1 MNPVG
6 SPPVVVLDDDPTG
19 VQTLAG
25 IRVLLAWD
33 PARIRAALD
42 GRRAVHLV
50 TNTRALPPERVQPLV
65 VGAASASLEGAPT
78 ARIVLRGDSTLR
90 GHLLEEY
97 LGVRNAVA
105 PAGWPVLLLV
115 PAFPS
120 AGRVTVGGVH
130 LFEQEG
136 VRTPLHKTEY
146 ARDGVFAYGS
156 ARLLD
161 WAEER
166 SAGLFA
172 AAAGR
177 ELRLDAV
184 RDGGPDTVAAAVLE
198 LASRGVPA
206 VLAPDAETIDDLEAI
221 AAGYRAAVAAGVAVI
236 VRCAPTFAGVLA
248 GTTATGQAPLP
259 EAGDGVLVVCGSYVP
274 QTTRQLGRLLA
285 TWPQT
290 LVEADVLALAG
301 PAPDDEIDRLAG
313 EASARLRRDPVAVLA
328 TPRERPGG
336 TTSLE
341 AGERIAVNLARVV
354 AALERR
360 PSVLVVKGGI
370 TSAVTL
376 REGVGADEADV
387 LGPVVPGV
395 SRWEARWPDGS
406 PLAYLVVPGNVGGD
420 GLLDGLV
427 GAIVRGSAAC

>member
-1 MNPVG
+1 VSPVG
-6 SPPVVVLDDDPTG
+6 IPVIVLDDDPTG

-33 PARIRAALD
+33 PARIRAALV

-50 TNTRALPPERVQPLV
+50 TSTRALQAERVQPLV
-65 VGAASASLEGAPT
+65 EGAVRAALEGAPT

-97 LGVRNAVA
+97 LGVRNVIA
-105 PAGWPVLLLV
+105 PTGWPVLLLV
-115 PAFPS
+115 PALPS

-130 LFEQEG
+130 LFERQG
-136 VRTPLHKTEY
+136 VRTPLHETEY
-146 ARDGVFAYGS
+146 ARDGVFSYGS

-166 SAGLFA
+166 SGGLFA

-177 ELRLDAV
+177 ELPLERL
-184 RDGGPDTVAAAVLE
+184 RDGGAAAVAEALSE
-198 LASRGVPA
+198 LAARGVPA
-206 VLAPDAETIDDLEAI
+206 VFAPDAETVDDLEVI
-221 AAGYRAAVAAGVAVI
+221 AAGYRAAVAARAAVI

-248 GTTATGQAPLP
+248 GTAASTPAPFP
-259 EAGDGVLVVCGSYVP
+259 DEGGGVLVVCGSYVA
-274 QTTRQLGRLLA
+274 QTTRQLGRLIA
-285 TWPQT
+285 TWPRS

-301 PAPDDEIDRLAG
+301 AASDNEVARLAG
-313 EASARLRRDPVAVLA
+313 EVSAALGRNPVAVLA

-360 PSVLVVKGGI
+360 PSVLVVKGGT

-395 SRWEARWPDGS
+395 SRWETRWPDGS
-406 PLAYLVVPGNVGGD
+406 PLAYLVVPGNVGDD
-420 GLLDGLV
+420 GLLEGLV
-427 GAIVRGSAAC
+427 GGIVRESVAC

>member
-1 MNPVG
+1 V
-6 SPPVVVLDDDPTG
+6 SPAGIPVVVLDDDPTG

-50 TNTRALPPERVQPLV
+50 TNTRALPADRVRPLV
-65 VGAASASLEGAPT
+65 ERAARAALEGTPT

-97 LGVRNAVA
+97 LGVRSVIA
-105 PAGWPVLLLV
+105 PTGWPVLLLV
-115 PAFPS
+115 PALPS
-120 AGRVTVGGVH
+120 AGRVTVDGVH
-130 LFEQEG
+130 FFERGG
-136 VRTPLHKTEY
+136 VRTPLHETEY
-146 ARDGVFAYGS
+146 ARDGVFSYGS

-166 SAGLFA
+166 SGGLFA
-172 AAAGR
+172 APAGR
-177 ELRLDAV
+177 ELPLEQL
-184 RDGGPDTVAAAVLE
+184 RDRGAAAVAAALSE
-198 LASRGVPA
+198 LAARGVPA
-206 VLAPDAETIDDLEAI
+206 VLAPDAETVDDLEVI
-221 AAGYRAAVAAGVAVI
+221 AAGFRAAVAAGAAVI

-248 GTTATGQAPLP
+248 GTAATAPAPFP
-259 EAGDGVLVVCGSYVP
+259 DAGGGVLVVCGSYVA
-274 QTTRQLGRLLA
+274 QTTRQLERLVA
-285 TWPQT
+285 TWPRS

-301 PAPDDEIDRLAG
+301 AAPETEIRRLAG
-313 EASARLRRDPVAVLA
+313 EVSAGLRRDPVAVLA

-354 AALERR
+354 AALDRQ

-376 REGVGADEADV
+376 KAGVGADEADV

-395 SRWEARWPDGS
+395 SRWETRWPDGS
-406 PLAYLVVPGNVGGD
+406 PLAYLVVPGNVGDD
-420 GLLDGLV
+420 GLLEGLV
-427 GAIVRGSAAC
+427 RAIVRESVAC